1 MRTNRRKFFAK
12 AGVSAAA
19 LTLATSQGAAAA
31 PAQTRTRAS
40 GLDKDGPILKIGD
53 TIAVADTAYGK
64 VRGYILRDIH
74 YFLGVPYGAD
84 TSGANRFMPPQKPKP
99 WTDIRPTLWWGNTA
113 PQNMDNRY
121 ASQYGSF
128 RDHWNYDD
136 VSEDCLRLN
145 VFTPALKD
153 GKKRPVMFWIHGG
166 GYTNGN
172 AHRARRL
179 QRREP
184 RAVRRRRLRV
194 DQPPPRS
201 ARLLQPRRRR
211 RREVLRVGQ
220 RRSAR
225 HRRRA
230 RVGARQHRQL
240 RRRPGQRHDHGPV
253 GRRREGVRAVG
264 DALGQGPVP
273 QGRRAER
280 RLGAG
285 RRQGHGREARELRA
299 RRSRPAGRRDRQAAA
314 DAVEAG
320 TTRSRPRRSASWR
333 RSWRRPGRR
342 RAACGPASA
351 RRWTARSCRSTRS
364 RPRRRRPRR
373 TSR

>member
-12 AGVSAAA
+12 AGASAAA

-53 TIAVADTAYGK
+53 SIAVADTAYGK
-64 VRGYILRDIH
+64 VRGYVLRDIH

-113 PQNMDNRY
+113 PQNMENRY
-121 ASQYGSF
+121 TSQYGSF

-172 AHRARRL
+172 AIEHDGYNGENLARSGDVVFVSINHRLGPLGYCNLAGVGG
-179 QRREP
+179 EKY
-184 RAVRRRRLRV
+184 
-194 DQPPPRS
+194 S
-201 ARLLQPRRRR
+201 ASGN
-211 RREVLRVGQ
+211 VGQ
-220 RRSAR
+220 LDIVAALEWVRDNIANFGGDPGNVTIMGQSGGGAKVCVLSAMPSAKGLF
-225 HRRRA
+225 HKA
-230 RVGARQHRQL
+230 VVLSGAS
-240 RRRPGQRHDHGPV
+240 
-253 GRRREGVRAVG
+253 VRAG
-264 DALGQGPVP
+264 DKAMAEKLGSYVLAEAGLQ
-273 QGRRAER
+273 AER
-280 RLGAG
+280 ASTSC
-285 RRQGHGREARELRA
+285 
-299 RRSRPAGRRDRQAAA
+299 SRCRGSS
-314 DAVEAG
+314 

-342 RAACGPASA
+342 RAACAPASA

-364 RPRRRRPRR
+364 RPRRHPPRR
-373 TSR
+373 TCR